1 MMDKSLLR
9 ERLQQ
14 AIDYL
19 EGFGIRQKDIVQRTD
34 GKIKQS
40 HLSSALHGNNLRLSP
55 LLMGRLADAFP
66 EYLSKQWLLTGEG
79 EMAKKARI
87 EIPTQMLEAYN
98 NLARQIIE
106 GNNPQR
112 PHIPDDKALVA
123 AGFLGTAISDITEN
137 ECEQYPVLP
146 TLSNYD
152 FSIVVSGNSMTPE
165 LHNGDT
171 IFCRWLHEPH
181 FCKDK
186 IYVLDTVD
194 GAVVKCVT
202 LKCGK
207 LYCHSINPEFEDFT
221 LSTSDIL
228 RVAEVIGT
236 LRHF

>member
-1 MMDKSLLR
+1 MDKSKMQARLAQAVEFLR
-9 ERLQQ
+9 NSGK
-14 AIDYL
+14 A
-19 EGFGIRQKDIVQRTD
+19 RT
-34 GKIKQS
+34 QS
-40 HLSSALHGNNLRLSP
+40 EVAE
-55 LLMGRLADAFP
+55 LMGVPRSHVSAALNGNQKRLTNGF
-66 EYLSKQWLLTGEG
+66 LSRFAAVYSDYINEQWLLTGEG

-106 GNNPQR
+106 GNNHQR